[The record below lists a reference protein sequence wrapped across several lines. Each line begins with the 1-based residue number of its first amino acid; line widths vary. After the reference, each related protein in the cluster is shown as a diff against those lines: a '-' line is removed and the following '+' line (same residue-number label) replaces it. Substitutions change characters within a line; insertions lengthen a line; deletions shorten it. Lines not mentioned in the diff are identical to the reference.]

1 MLERLTRARPARP
14 GVSYGAP
21 GDGNSAVISLVTAI
35 ALIGLWFLVTG
46 MGWVKPLFLP
56 SPAAVWGKFVL
67 AVTEGV
73 SNSTLLQHTLASL
86 GRVLGA
92 FFLALVV
99 AVPLGILMGVN
110 RWVRGILDPIIEFY
124 RPLPPLAYLPL
135 IIIWLGIGEF
145 PKVFLIFLA
154 IFAPMAIAA
163 RAGVRSV
170 STEQIHAAYAMGAS
184 KLQVIFHV
192 ILKAALP
199 EIFTGMRIGIGVGWT
214 TLVAAEMV
222 AASRGL
228 GFMVLN
234 SAEYLASDTV
244 IMGIIVIGILAF
256 AFDMLIRR
264 IEKALIPWKA
274 RSDPAPLTRPR
285 FPKQDS
291 PGGAIPRH
299 RPGKEHPNHDPQAD
313 RRRPESD
320 LRRLQPP

>member
-1 MLERLTRARPARP
+1 MLEFFTRARPVKP
-14 GVSYGAP
+14 GKIYGAP
-21 GDGNSAVISLVTAI
+21 GDGNSGFISLFTAL
-35 ALIGLWFLVTG
+35 ALLGLWFLVTG

-56 SPAAVWGKFVL
+56 SPFAVYGKFVV
-67 AVTEGV
+67 AMTDGV
-73 SNSTLLQHTLASL
+73 ANSTLAEHTLASL

-92 FFLALVV
+92 FAIACVT
-99 AVPLGILMGVN
+99 AIPIGIMMGMSNV
-110 RWVRGILDPIIEFY
+110 VRGVLDPIIEFY

-184 KLQVIFHV
+184 RTQVITQV
-192 ILKAALP
+192 IMKAAMP

-222 AASRGL
+222 AAHRGL

-234 SAEYLASDTV
+234 AAQFLASDTV
-244 IMGIIVIGILAF
+244 IMGIIVIGVFAF
-256 AFDMLIRR
+256 AFDLLIRYM
-264 IEKALIPWKA
+264 EKVLIPWK
-274 RSDPAPLTRPR
+274 
-285 FPKQDS
+285 
-291 PGGAIPRH
+291 
-299 RPGKEHPNHDPQAD
+299 GKI
-313 RRRPESD
+313 
-320 LRRLQPP
+320 

>member
-1 MLERLTRARPARP
+1 MLDRLTRARPAKA
-14 GVSYGAP
+14 GTSYGAP
-21 GDGNSAVISLVTAI
+21 GAGSSALISLFTALV
-35 ALIGLWFLVTG
+35 LIGLWFLVTG
-46 MGWVKPLFLP
+46 MGWIKPLFLP
-56 SPAAVWGKFVL
+56 APAAVWAKFVQAL
-67 AVTEGV
+67 TEGV
-73 SNSTLLQHTLASL
+73 SNSTLAQHTLASL

-99 AVPLGILMGVN
+99 AVPVGILMGVN
-110 RWVRGILDPIIEFY
+110 RWMRGILDPIIEFY

-184 KLQVIFHV
+184 KMQVIFHV

-234 SAEYLASDTV
+234 SAEYLASDAV
-244 IMGIIVIGILAF
+244 IMGIIVIGVLAF
-256 AFDMLIRR
+256 AFDLLIRR
-264 IEKALIPWKA
+264 IEKALIPWK
-274 RSDPAPLTRPR
+274 
-285 FPKQDS
+285 
-291 PGGAIPRH
+291 
-299 RPGKEHPNHDPQAD
+299 GKI
-313 RRRPESD
+313 
-320 LRRLQPP
+320 

>member
-1 MLERLTRARPARP
+1 MLDRLMKARPARP

-21 GDGNSAVISLVTAI
+21 GDGSSALISLATAL
-35 ALIGLWFLVTG
+35 ALIALWFLVTG
-46 MGWVKPLFLP
+46 MGWVRPLFLP

-67 AVTEGV
+67 AATEGV
-73 SNSTLLQHTLASL
+73 SNSTLVQHTLASL

-92 FFLALVV
+92 FFLALAV

-110 RWVRGILDPIIEFY
+110 RVVRGLLDPIIEFY

-170 STEQIHAAYAMGAS
+170 SIEQIHAAYAMGAS

-222 AASRGL
+222 AAHRGL

-234 SAEYLASDTV
+234 SAEYLASDAV

-256 AFDMLIRR
+256 AFDLLIRR
-264 IEKALIPWKA
+264 IERALIPWK
-274 RSDPAPLTRPR
+274 
-285 FPKQDS
+285 
-291 PGGAIPRH
+291 
-299 RPGKEHPNHDPQAD
+299 GKV
-313 RRRPESD
+313 
-320 LRRLQPP
+320 